1 MSAKQLTL
9 PLDVTKFA
17 HIFDLKDSGDDFYF
31 DNVTAYVRK
40 VMADIEKLDFDD
52 RLKREIRL
60 TAWLIELGSEICKV
74 KLHLQE
80 SAGKVDELVAMIDR
94 ILPEY
99 IEIWN
104 YRNFEMGI
112 ARFRD
117 YLISRR
123 AELLALKG

>member
-1 MSAKQLTL
+1 
-9 PLDVTKFA
+9 
-17 HIFDLKDSGDDFYF
+17 
-31 DNVTAYVRK
+31 
-40 VMADIEKLDFDD
+40 MADIEKVDFDE

-60 TAWLIELGSEICKV
+60 TAWLIELGSEICQG
-74 KLHLQE
+74 KLHPQE
-80 SAGKVDELVAMIDR
+80 SVGKVDELVGMIDR

-123 AELLALKG
+123 AELLALKA